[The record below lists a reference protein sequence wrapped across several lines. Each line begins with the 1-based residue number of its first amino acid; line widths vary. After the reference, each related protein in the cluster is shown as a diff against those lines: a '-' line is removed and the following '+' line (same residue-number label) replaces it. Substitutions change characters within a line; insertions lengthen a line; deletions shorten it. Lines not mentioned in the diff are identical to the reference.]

1 MNYWL
6 NVGRCNVGKGVVFR
20 KEVGSPKMGVL
31 KLPVIPSYQNW
42 HLQKG
47 KKHQVSRNGRNEFA
61 TVAT

>member
-1 MNYWL
+1 MRAD
-6 NVGRCNVGKGVVFR
+6 VMQGRGLFQGR
-20 KEVGSPKMGVL
+20 KWEVL